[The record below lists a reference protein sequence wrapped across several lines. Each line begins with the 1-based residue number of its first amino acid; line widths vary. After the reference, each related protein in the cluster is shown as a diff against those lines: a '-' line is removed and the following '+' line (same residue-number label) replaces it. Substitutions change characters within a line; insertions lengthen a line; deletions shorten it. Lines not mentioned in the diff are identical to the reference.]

1 MGTTRTEQDEPL
13 AVTDGPGDWQA
24 TRAPQTRPGRWWEL
38 HPRLLRTVAVVALV
52 WGCAYL
58 GWRLLETGRAANP
71 EAFYVLWFVELYN
84 FTSLVFLAFYGW
96 RWSEPCRPPATP
108 GYRVDVYVATYDE
121 TRARSSRPRSRDA
134 RRSVTPMRLS
144 SSTTADVP
152 IWSS

>member
-1 MGTTRTEQDEPL
+1 M
-13 AVTDGPGDWQA
+13 
-24 TRAPQTRPGRWWEL
+24 
-38 HPRLLRTVAVVALV
+38 RTVAVVALV

-108 GYRVDVYVATYDE
+108 GYRVDVFVATYDE
-121 TRARSSRPRSRDA
+121 PLRGGRGRRSRDA
-134 RRSVTPMRLS
+134 RRSATPTRPS

-152 IWSS
+152 RWSS